1 MSVDSVRSE
10 GPADHKFAEWCATPA
25 EDRLQYLVGGGGA
38 GASMTKDRQSE
49 NTALADDITP
59 VNNYTFDSDDSNDDD
74 EVLQRIIEQSKQDN
88 QISDEEKTKL
98 AVEQSKLDLLPME
111 TLDENEQ
118 LEVAIKMSLGATF
131 NKINHARITPVSQRS
146 DHEIP
151 KSSSSTPLVLTPPL
165 SVSPP
170 SHPDTDQSVRPK
182 TTRPTSL
189 VSQPRITIPDDLSTS
204 FPPGAVVGFTYW
216 KRVLKYLDVNDYKS
230 VDLEEYYG
238 KLNQEELSSVTT
250 AVKVAKVL

>member
-111 TLDENEQ
+111 TLDENE
-118 LEVAIKMSLGATF
+118 
-131 NKINHARITPVSQRS
+131 HARSCYKNVSWSNFQ
-146 DHEIP
+146 
-151 KSSSSTPLVLTPPL
+151 
-165 SVSPP
+165 
-170 SHPDTDQSVRPK
+170 
-182 TTRPTSL
+182 
-189 VSQPRITIPDDLSTS
+189 
-204 FPPGAVVGFTYW
+204 
-216 KRVLKYLDVNDYKS
+216 
-230 VDLEEYYG
+230 
-238 KLNQEELSSVTT
+238 
-250 AVKVAKVL
+250 

>member
-131 NKINHARITPVSQRS
+131 NKIHHARITPVSQRS

-189 VSQPRITIPDDLSTS
+189 VSQPRITIPGGTHSSLLFYSYC
-204 FPPGAVVGFTYW
+204 V
-216 KRVLKYLDVNDYKS
+216 
-230 VDLEEYYG
+230 YYQVRIG
-238 KLNQEELSSVTT
+238 LPCGGPYH
-250 AVKVAKVL
+250 